1 MSTRNVG
8 MVGKTYTSA
17 SEAFKDATW
26 STAIEMPNKS
36 EYDHLWA
43 IGWVILALFAM
54 VWVFTR
60 F

>member
-1 MSTRNVG
+1 MSTRNYG
-8 MVGKTYTSA
+8 MVGKTYQST

-26 STAIEMPNKS
+26 STAITRPNNS

-43 IGWVILALFAM
+43 IGWVLSALFLM
-54 VWVFTR
+54 VWVFSY